1 MPEWWSYSLA
11 DFLMFSPR
19 AWYRLLERHNEAV
32 WPMPV
37 FTLGLGLALTI
48 GSGIRGRRVRPI
60 RWEDRLVPA
69 VLAALWAW
77 VAWAF
82 LWRRYA
88 VINWAA
94 SYAAGLFAL
103 EALLLVWFGVVGGG
117 WSVGWDRTVR
127 GALGG
132 ALLVA
137 SLLVYPALAPL
148 FGRPWRQAEVFG
160 IAPDPTVMATMGLL
174 LLRDGRPRWPLLA
187 VPIAWCAFSGLT
199 LLAMGS
205 GQALAPALAVAVV
218 LIAGTWPERRQSAS
232 VASRA

>member
-11 DFLMFSPR
+11 DFLMFAPR
-19 AWYRLLERHNEAV
+19 TWYRLLERYNESV

-37 FTLGLGLALTI
+37 LTLGLGLAI
-48 GSGIRGRRVRPI
+48 MSGSGIPGRPGRSILR
-60 RWEDRLVPA
+60 EGRLVPA

-77 VAWAF
+77 VGWAF

-103 EALLLVWFGVVGGG
+103 EALLLAWVGVVRGR
-117 WSVGWDRTVR
+117 WSVGGDRTLR

-132 ALLVA
+132 ALFAA
-137 SLLVYPALAPL
+137 SLLLYPVLAP
-148 FGRPWRQAEVFG
+148 FAGRPWRQAEVFG
-160 IAPDPTVMATMGLL
+160 IAPDPTAMATIGLL
-174 LLRDGRPRWPLLA
+174 LLRDGSPRWPLLA

-218 LIAGTWPERRQSAS
+218 LVAVSWPERRKPAPT
-232 VASRA
+232 AAGA

>member
-11 DFLMFSPR
+11 DFLMFAPR
-19 AWYRLLERHNEAV
+19 TWYRLVERHNEAV
-32 WPMPV
+32 WPLPV
-37 FTLGLGLALTI
+37 LTLGLGLALMM
-48 GSGIRGRRVRPI
+48 GSGIPGRRERPL
-60 RWEDRLVPA
+60 RRESRLVPA
-69 VLAALWAW
+69 VLAALWTW

-103 EALLLVWFGVVGGG
+103 EALLLVWLGVVRGE
-117 WSVGWDRTVR
+117 WRVAENRNVR

-137 SLLVYPALAPL
+137 SLLVYPALAAL

-160 IAPDPTVMATMGLL
+160 IAPDPTVMATIGLL
-174 LLRDGRPRWPLLA
+174 LLRDGRLPWPLLA
-187 VPIAWCAFSGLT
+187 VPVAWCAFSGLT

-205 GQALAPALAVAVV
+205 GQALAPALALAVV
-218 LIAGTWPERRQSAS
+218 LIAGTWPERRQPAS
-232 VASRA
+232 VAAGA

>member
-19 AWYRLLERHNEAV
+19 TWYRLLERHNEAV

-37 FTLGLGLALTI
+37 LTLGLGLALMI
-48 GSGIRGRRVRPI
+48 GSGIFGRRGRPT
-60 RWEDRLVPA
+60 RWESRIVPA

-103 EALLLVWFGVVGGG
+103 EALLLVWLGVARGG
-117 WSVGWDRTVR
+117 WSVGRNRNVR
-127 GALGG
+127 GAAGG

-137 SLLVYPALAPL
+137 SLLVYPALAAL
-148 FGRPWRQAEVFG
+148 FGRSWRQAEVFG
-160 IAPDPTVMATMGLL
+160 IAPDPTVMATIGLL
-174 LLRDGRPRWPLLA
+174 LLRDGRPRWSLLA
-187 VPIAWCAFSGLT
+187 VPIAWCVFSGLT

-218 LIAGTWPERRQSAS
+218 LIAGAWPERRQPAS
-232 VASRA
+232 IAAGA

>member
-19 AWYRLLERHNEAV
+19 TWYRLLERHNESV
-32 WPMPV
+32 WPMPA
-37 FTLGLGLALTI
+37 FTLGLGLALMI
-48 GSGIRGRRVRPI
+48 GSRFPGRRERSIP
-60 RWEDRLVPA
+60 WEGRLVAA

-103 EALLLVWFGVVGGG
+103 EALLLVWLGVVHGG
-117 WSVGWDRTVR
+117 WSVGRDRTVR

-132 ALLVA
+132 ALFAA
-137 SLLVYPALAPL
+137 SLLLYPLLAPL
-148 FGRPWRQAEVFG
+148 FGRPWRQAEIFG
-160 IAPDPTVMATMGLL
+160 ITPDPTAMATIGLL

-187 VPIAWCAFSGLT
+187 VPIAWCAFSSLT

-218 LIAGTWPERRQSAS
+218 LIASLWRERRQPAFMAAS
-232 VASRA
+232 T

>member
-11 DFLMFSPR
+11 DFLMFAPR
-19 AWYRLLERHNEAV
+19 TWYRLLERHNESL
-32 WPMPV
+32 WPV
-37 FTLGLGLALTI
+37 HVLALGLGLALII
-48 GSGIRGRRVRPI
+48 GSGIPGRPGRPI
-60 RWEDRLVPA
+60 RGEGRLVPA

-77 VAWAF
+77 VGWAF

-103 EALLLVWFGVVGGG
+103 EALLLVWIGVVRGG
-117 WSVGWDRTVR
+117 WSVGGSRTVR
-127 GALGG
+127 SAFGG
-132 ALLVA
+132 ALFAA
-137 SLLVYPALAPL
+137 SLLLYPLLAPL
-148 FGRPWRQAEVFG
+148 VGQPWRQAEVFG
-160 IAPDPTVMATMGLL
+160 ITPDPTAIATIGLL

-187 VPIAWCAFSGLT
+187 VPIAWCAFSSLT

-218 LIAGTWPERRQSAS
+218 LIASVWPERRQPASMAASA
-232 VASRA
+232 

>member
-19 AWYRLLERHNEAV
+19 AWYRLLQRHNEAS

-37 FTLGLGLALTI
+37 FTLGLGLALMI
-48 GSGIRGRRVRPI
+48 GSGIPGRPGRPLP
-60 RWEDRLVPA
+60 WKGRLVPA
-69 VLAALWAW
+69 VLAVLWAW
-77 VAWAF
+77 VGWAF

-103 EALLLVWFGVVGGG
+103 EALLLMWLGVVRRG
-117 WSVGWDRTVR
+117 WSVGQDRTVR
-127 GALGG
+127 RGLGG

-148 FGRPWRQAEVFG
+148 FGRPWQQAEVFG
-160 IAPDPTVMATMGLL
+160 ISPDPTAMATIGLL
-174 LLRDGRPRWPLLA
+174 LREGRPRWPLLA
-187 VPIAWCAFSGLT
+187 VPIVWCAFSGLT

-218 LIAGTWPERRQSAS
+218 LIAGAWPERRQPAS
-232 VASRA
+232 IAAGA

>member
-19 AWYRLLERHNEAV
+19 AWYRLLQRHNEAA

-37 FTLGLGLALTI
+37 FTLGLGLALMI
-48 GSGIRGRRVRPI
+48 GSGIPGRPGRPLP
-60 RWEDRLVPA
+60 WKGRLVPA
-69 VLAALWAW
+69 VLAVLWAW
-77 VAWAF
+77 VGWAF

-94 SYAAGLFAL
+94 SYAAWLFAL
-103 EALLLVWFGVVGGG
+103 EALLLVWLGVVHRG
-117 WSVGWDRTVR
+117 WSVGQDRTVR
-127 GALGG
+127 GGLGG

-137 SLLVYPALAPL
+137 SLLVHPALAPL
-148 FGRPWRQAEVFG
+148 FGRPWQQAEVFG
-160 IAPDPTVMATMGLL
+160 IAPDPTAMATIGL
-174 LLRDGRPRWPLLA
+174 LLRDAHPRWPLLA

-218 LIAGTWPERRQSAS
+218 LIASIWPKRRQPASMAASA
-232 VASRA
+232 

>member
-1 MPEWWSYSLA
+1 MPEWWTYSLA
-11 DFLMFSPR
+11 DFLMFAPR
-19 AWYRLLERHNEAV
+19 TWYRLVERHNEAV
-32 WPMPV
+32 WPLPV
-37 FTLGLGLALTI
+37 LTLGLGLALMMR
-48 GSGIRGRRVRPI
+48 SGIPGRRERPL
-60 RWEDRLVPA
+60 RRESRLVPA
-69 VLAALWAW
+69 VLAALWTW

-103 EALLLVWFGVVGGG
+103 EALLLVWLGAVRGG
-117 WSVGWDRTVR
+117 WNVGWDRTVR

-148 FGRPWRQAEVFG
+148 VGHPWRQAEVFG
-160 IAPDPTVMATMGLL
+160 IAPDPTVMATIGLV
-174 LLRDGRPRWPLLA
+174 LLRDRRPRWPLLA

-205 GQALAPALAVAVV
+205 GQALAPALAVAIV
-218 LIAGTWPERRQSAS
+218 LIAGTWPERRQGAS
-232 VASRA
+232 MAARA

>member
-1 MPEWWSYSLA
+1 
-11 DFLMFSPR
+11 MFSPR
-19 AWYRLLERHNEAV
+19 TWYRLLERHNEAV

-37 FTLGLGLALTI
+37 FTLGLGLALMI
-48 GSGIRGRRVRPI
+48 GSGILGRRGRPI
-60 RWEDRLVPA
+60 RWEGRLVPA

-82 LWRRYA
+82 LWSRYA

-103 EALLLVWFGVVGGG
+103 EALLLVWLGVVRGR
-117 WSVGWDRTVR
+117 WSVGGDRTVR
-127 GALGG
+127 AALGG

-160 IAPDPTVMATMGLL
+160 VAPDPTVMATIGLL
-174 LLRDGRPRWPLLA
+174 LLGDGCPRWPLLA

-218 LIAGTWPERRQSAS
+218 LIAGTWPERRQPAS
-232 VASRA
+232 MAAGA

>member
-19 AWYRLLERHNEAV
+19 TWYRLVERHNEAV

-37 FTLGLGLALTI
+37 LTLGLGVALMI
-48 GSGIRGRRVRPI
+48 GSGVPGRRGRPI
-60 RWEDRLVPA
+60 RWEGRLAPA
-69 VLAALWAW
+69 VLAAIWAW

-88 VINWAA
+88 VINWVA

-103 EALLLVWFGVVGGG
+103 EALLLVWLGVVRGDWRVGGQ
-117 WSVGWDRTVR
+117 RNVR

-132 ALLVA
+132 GLLVG
-137 SLLVYPALAPL
+137 SLLVYPALAL
-148 FGRPWRQAEVFG
+148 LSGRPWRQAEVFG
-160 IAPDPTVMATMGLL
+160 IAPDPTVIATIGLV
-174 LLRDGRPRWPLLA
+174 LLRDRRPRWPLLA
-187 VPIAWCAFSGLT
+187 VPIAWCAFSSLT

-205 GQALAPALAVAVV
+205 GQAIAPALAVAVV
-218 LIAGTWPERRQSAS
+218 LIAGTWPERRQPESMA
-232 VASRA
+232 AGG

>member
-19 AWYRLLERHNEAV
+19 TWYRLLERHNEAV

-37 FTLGLGLALTI
+37 FTLGLGLALMI
-48 GSGIRGRRVRPI
+48 GSRFRGRRERWI
-60 RWEDRLVPA
+60 RWEGRLVPA

-94 SYAAGLFAL
+94 SYAAGLFAV
-103 EALLLVWFGVVGGG
+103 EALLLVWIGVVRGG
-117 WSVGWDRTVR
+117 WSVGGNGTVR

-132 ALLVA
+132 ALFAA
-137 SLLVYPALAPL
+137 SLVLYPVLAPL
-148 FGRPWRQAEVFG
+148 FGRPWQQAEVFG
-160 IAPDPTVMATMGLL
+160 IAPDPTAMATMGL

-187 VPIAWCAFSGLT
+187 VPIAWCAFSSLT

-218 LIAGTWPERRQSAS
+218 LLASIWPERRQPASMAASA
-232 VASRA
+232 